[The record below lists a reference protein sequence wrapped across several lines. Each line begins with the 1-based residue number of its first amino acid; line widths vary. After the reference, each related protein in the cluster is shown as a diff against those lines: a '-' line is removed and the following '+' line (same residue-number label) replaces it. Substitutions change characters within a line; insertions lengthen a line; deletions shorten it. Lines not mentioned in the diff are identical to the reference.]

1 MRPAAA
7 LSAARKGS
15 GAGIGSIR
23 PMWSPTPQRD
33 HAPMT
38 ELHSIT
44 LRNAAESDAD
54 ALRRL
59 AELDSA
65 RPLAGA
71 AVVALIDGRP
81 VAAASVQDGSVVAD
95 PFVPTT
101 GVRALL
107 RARARH

>member
-1 MRPAAA
+1 
-7 LSAARKGS
+7 
-15 GAGIGSIR
+15 
-23 PMWSPTPQRD
+23 
-33 HAPMT
+33 MT

-95 PFVPTT
+95 PFVSSADA
-101 GVRALL
+101 VALL
-107 RARARH
+107 RARLAALHAGERPRRRRFARRAPRLRAA